1 LDVWR
6 GQWTACAFRRSA
18 SLFVA
23 HDLVRKL
30 DTTLGSSP
38 RASFSGSCAA
48 GGESSLWLAN
58 LGRSASRERIFI
70 SSFRGAAEGRE
81 PGIHSRRHSRS
92 TRGDSSAR
100 SVVMDSGLAASR
112 RPGMTKPP
120 LAPALSPH
128 ADRSGEREPHSV
140 TPRTLTSRAGAA
152 SIGAHHLRLGASRM
166 TFRIA
171 VVQPQSLSRD
181 PSPSRQAA
189 DF

>member
-1 LDVWR
+1 MRLSALQGKLFGIMR
-6 GQWTACAFRRSA
+6 GGRRII
-18 SLFVA
+18 FV
-23 HDLVRKL
+23 VGK
-30 DTTLGSSP
+30 P
-38 RASFSGSCAA
+38 RA
-48 GGESSLWLAN
+48 
-58 LGRSASRERIFI
+58 
-70 SSFRGAAEGRE
+70 
-81 PGIHSRRHSRS
+81 
-92 TRGDSSAR
+92 
-100 SVVMDSGLAASR
+100 R